1 MKKLWLLIFILFCSA
16 LCFGQASFQPP
27 IVSVS
32 NATTGIKWT
41 AGTVNNGGH
50 PVAVAAGTST
60 VTLNKTDCSSPG
72 FANCNFV
79 FVNSTGTVAVTTT
92 LATAVASG
100 DSIIALIETGAVT
113 TTQIVYPWQ
122 SGTLWLQAAGPLS
135 GTFSTPPTPAVAG
148 GTNLGTAALPW
159 GALFIG
165 TAATNNQELLPTTT
179 TAART
184 FNICDQGTNGAV
196 CFGDQV
202 DPTKTFILDSHS
214 ATTAKALT
222 IAHALANSRTVT
234 FPDGGGNTSV
244 AYANNNASTVQV
256 MSTINSNTG
265 NKAILT
271 TDFTD
276 ANASGLQ
283 AITGLSF
290 TLPTSFVGNLTFH
303 CSLIYSQAT
312 GSASDQFGVG
322 VLTTAPTRLDASA
335 NVPITA
341 STVNFGALANLT
353 TTTPTSIISFTG
365 PSATPLPAYI
375 DGSVQLPGGGSQVLQ
390 FYVTNGTA
398 ANVIKILA
406 GSNCTIN

>member
-1 MKKLWLLIFILFCSA
+1 MKKLSLLIFVLFCTA
-16 LCFGQASFQPP
+16 FCFGQASFQPP

-100 DSIIALIETGAVT
+100 DSIIALIEAGAVT

-122 SGTLWLQAAGPLS
+122 SGTVWLQSAGPLS
-135 GTFSTPPTPAVAG
+135 GGFTNPPTPSVAG
-148 GTNLGTAALPW
+148 ATDLGTVALPW
-159 GALFIG
+159 GHLFLG
-165 TAATNNQELLPTTT
+165 TAATNNFQFNPSTTT
-179 TAART
+179 GSRI
-184 FNICDQGTNGAV
+184 FQICDPGTNGAV
-196 CFGDQV
+196 CFGDQT
-202 DPTKTFILDSHS
+202 DATKTFILDSHS
-214 ATTAKALT
+214 ATTGKALT

-244 AYANNNASTVQV
+244 MYTNNNASTVQAV
-256 MSTINSNTG
+256 SSINSFTG

-271 TDFTD
+271 ADFTD

-283 AITGLSF
+283 VITGLSF
-290 TLPTSFVGNLTFH
+290 TLPTSFVGNLAFH
-303 CSLIYSQAT
+303 CSLIFSQAT
-312 GSASDQFGVG
+312 PGASDQFGVT
-322 VLTTAPTRLDASA
+322 VLTTAATRIDAEATVST
-335 NVPITA
+335 NTTA
-341 STVNFGALANLT
+341 VAVGTLANLA
-353 TTTPTSIISFTG
+353 TTTPTSIITFTQVA
-365 PSATPLPAYI
+365 SAGSPAYI
-375 DGSVQLPGGGSQVLQ
+375 DGVAQLPGGGSQVLQ

-406 GSNCTIN
+406 GSYCTIN